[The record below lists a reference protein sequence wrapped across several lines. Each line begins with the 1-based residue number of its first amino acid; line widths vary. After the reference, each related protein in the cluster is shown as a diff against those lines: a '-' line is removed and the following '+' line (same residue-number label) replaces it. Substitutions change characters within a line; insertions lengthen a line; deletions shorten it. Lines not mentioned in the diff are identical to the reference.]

1 MFVDIHKTTDSI
13 ESRLTTGLKEQIEN
27 EISTES
33 RHLAAVVRKL
43 LCYGFRIFLDLLL
56 FPRLGT
62 AQNSVNQISNKGL
75 PVRHGVG
82 AETAWK
88 CLEKENTF

>member
-1 MFVDIHKTTDSI
+1 M
-13 ESRLTTGLKEQIEN
+13 EN
-27 EISTES
+27 EMPTKS

-43 LCYGFRIFLDLLL
+43 LYYGFRIFLDLLL

-62 AQNSVNQISNKGL
+62 AQNSVSLSSENQISNKGL